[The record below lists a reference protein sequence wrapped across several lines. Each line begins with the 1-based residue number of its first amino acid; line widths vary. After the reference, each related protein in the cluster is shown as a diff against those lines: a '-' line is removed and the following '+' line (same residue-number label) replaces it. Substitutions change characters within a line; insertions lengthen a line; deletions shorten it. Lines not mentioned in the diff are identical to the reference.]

1 MSAVINFDLKTVQV
15 ISIKKA
21 LYKYANFL
29 NGDLSLNGDKLLVT
43 VSFKNDC
50 SQSEQNELISKFK
63 DEVLDQDL
71 REIIKKETEAVRT
84 IILAHVFSK
93 TSLIENE

>member
-1 MSAVINFDLKTVQV
+1 MPTVISFDLKIVQL
-15 ISIKKA
+15 ISVKKA
-21 LYKYANFL
+21 LYKYANSM
-29 NGDLSLNGDKLLVT
+29 NGDLSLSGDNLLVT
-43 VSFKNDC
+43 LSIKDDC
-50 SQSEQNELISKFK
+50 NESEQNRLINKFK

-84 IILAHVFSK
+84 VILAHVFSK